1 LIGMPSFAYIGDH
14 AQTALFGVRFVRE
27 QPTEVTDPR
36 AVAKLRGNSHFVE
49 SFDGAQVLDA
59 APAEPAAVPEKRRGR
74 PPGRREAA

>member
-1 LIGMPSFAYIGDH
+1 MPSFAYIGDH

-49 SFDGAQVLDA
+49 DFGGAQVLDA
-59 APAEPAAVPEKRRGR
+59 NPAEPAVPEKRRGR